1 MESHKIARL
10 VVEGDPSETKL
21 KNLIAKFIS
30 KAKNRHF
37 EFVITPGGF
46 LSFDF
51 PEGLDDD
58 IDIDNINE
66 KQLQLLQKE
75 AEEVIFSFFGRLKD
89 DDFQKLK
96 KIADYF
102 TIGIDGSNE
111 SGSRHIELIAVYN
124 LKKEKVIR
132 WTGKFYPTEYQKRS
146 LIKFNDL
153 DSHFIELNSQKI
165 MILGCHD
172 LNVFSPRGQA
182 MVKPSSYKSQVSERF
197 RSKCEMFKPEIILQ
211 HPHTTDSPNIWN
223 QPWRKVE
230 KELSSV
236 KHFASGIKYYNGD
249 EEPRGLLDDVLEK
262 TKKGD
267 VVDYY

>member
-10 VVEGDPSETKL
+10 IVEGDPNETKL

-37 EFVITPGGF
+37 DFVITPGGF

-66 KQLQLLQKE
+66 KQLQLLHKE
-75 AEEVIFSFFGRLKD
+75 AEEVISDFFGRLKD

-102 TIGIDGSNE
+102 TIGINGSNE

-132 WTGKFYPTEYQKRS
+132 WTGKFYPTEYQKKS
-146 LIKFNDL
+146 D
-153 DSHFIELNSQKI
+153 KI
-165 MILGCHD
+165 
-172 LNVFSPRGQA
+172 
-182 MVKPSSYKSQVSERF
+182 
-197 RSKCEMFKPEIILQ
+197 
-211 HPHTTDSPNIWN
+211 
-223 QPWRKVE
+223 
-230 KELSSV
+230 
-236 KHFASGIKYYNGD
+236 
-249 EEPRGLLDDVLEK
+249 
-262 TKKGD
+262 
-267 VVDYY
+267 

>member
-10 VVEGDPSETKL
+10 IVEGDPNETKL

-37 EFVITPGGF
+37 DFVITPGGF

-66 KQLQLLQKE
+66 KQLQLLHKE
-75 AEEVIFSFFGRLKD
+75 AEEVISDFFGRLKD

-165 MILGCHD
+165 IILGCHD
-172 LNVFSPRGQA
+172 LNVYSPRGQA
-182 MVKPSSYKSQVSERF
+182 MAKQGGYKKQVADKF

-223 QPWRKVE
+223 QPWRMVE

-236 KHFASGIKYYNGD
+236 KHFASGIKYHNGD
-249 EEPRGLLDDVLEK
+249 EEPRGLLVDVLEK

-267 VVDYY
+267 VIDY

>member
-10 VVEGDPSETKL
+10 VVVGVPSERRV
-21 KNLIAKFIS
+21 KNLVVKFIS
-30 KAKNRHF
+30 KAKNKHF

-51 PEGLDDD
+51 PEGLERG
-58 IDIDNINE
+58 IDIDKINE

-75 AEEVIFSFFGRLKD
+75 AEEVISDFFGRLKD

-102 TIGIDGSNE
+102 TIGIDGFNE
-111 SGSRHIELIAVYN
+111 SRTKHIELIAVYN

-165 MILGCHD
+165 VILGCHD
-172 LNVFSPRGQA
+172 LKIYSPRGQA
-182 MVKPSSYKSQVSERF
+182 VANPNGYKKRIADKF
-197 RSKCEMFKPEIILQ
+197 KSKCKQFKPDIILQ
-211 HPHTTDSPNIWN
+211 HPHETSSPKVWNIEWL
-223 QPWRKVE
+223 KVQ
-230 KELSSV
+230 KDLPSV
-236 KHFASGIKYYNGD
+236 KHFASGINYYLIL
-249 EEPRGLLDDVLEK
+249 RK
-262 TKKGD
+262 HT
-267 VVDYY
+267 